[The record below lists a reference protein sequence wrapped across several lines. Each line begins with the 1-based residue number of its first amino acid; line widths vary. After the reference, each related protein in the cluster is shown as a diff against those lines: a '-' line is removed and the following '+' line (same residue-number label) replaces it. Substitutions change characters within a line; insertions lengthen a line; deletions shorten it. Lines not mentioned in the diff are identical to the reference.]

1 MIPPTRK
8 KDLNFMHF
16 YPWMVQTKEILLYNK
31 LNNRLEQLQSNF
43 L

>member
-16 YPWMVQTKEILLYNK
+16 YPWMVATKEILLCNK
-31 LNNRLEQLQSNF
+31 LNNRLEQLQSHF